1 MLGWGDAV
9 GADVGLS
16 VAAAGV
22 ADGAAVLHA
31 ATSNDAIKPAA
42 PTLILAM
49 ALPSLIEPRRSASAS
64 HALRGTATGDR
75 LTPSTV
81 RGKEL
86 AAIGRRC
93 RRDVPGAS
101 SVFIPGPWQARP
113 AARQREHSGNVLD
126 RPRARPSRRPISRAR
141 LPPMATLPA
150 RAPLSE
156 RALSERVRTVPPS
169 GIRRFFDILASMDDV
184 ISL

>member
-16 VAAAGV
+16 VAAGGGV

-31 ATSNDAIKPAA
+31 ATSNVAIKPAA

-64 HALRGTATGDR
+64 HPLRGTATGDR

-101 SVFIPGPWQARP
+101 SVSFPDPGRRALRLG
-113 AARQREHSGNVLD
+113 SGSTAETCWIG
-126 RPRARPSRRPISRAR
+126 RARDQAVS
-141 LPPMATLPA
+141 
-150 RAPLSE
+150 
-156 RALSERVRTVPPS
+156 
-169 GIRRFFDILASMDDV
+169 
-184 ISL
+184 